1 MSAHAQLSP
10 SSAVRWMTCPGSVRM
25 CEGIPDTSS
34 DASLEGTMMHTV
46 ASHCLSRTALLPVV
60 PAVTPRQARRI
71 RPTEA
76 PNPAAKFPSF
86 WDPYVQYT
94 IDFSVTN

>member
-10 SSAVRWMTCPGSVRM
+10 SSAVRWMSCPGSVRM

-46 ASHCLSRTALLPVV
+46 SAHCLTRGTD
-60 PAVTPRQARRI
+60 
-71 RPTEA
+71 
-76 PNPAAKFPSF
+76 AAG
-86 WDPYVQYT
+86 YVGVWSAQ
-94 IDFSVTN
+94 